1 MFYKTKGFT
10 LIEMLAVLLI
20 LGILVAIAAPMYLVH
35 VNRARAS
42 EAVAAMAL
50 IRQAERDNF
59 MRRNSYLTVASGNLS
74 NDPEATPAGLDIDI
88 GTAQYFS
95 SAAYSVS
102 VPPVPV
108 SGQFSNPPAVDF
120 VIYVTG
126 AIGTNVKCSGNE
138 TNCAIRADDVKD
150 YRMEMDNSGRVFV
163 SYDAGANWRVW

>member
-95 SAAYSVS
+95 EAAYSVTTGATS
-102 VPPVPV
+102 TRFIEPA
-108 SGQFSNPPAVDF
+108 AVDF
-120 VIYVTG
+120 IIYVDG
-126 AIGTNVKCSGNE
+126 SASDDCSGGG
-138 TNCAIRADDVKD
+138 TNCAIRQNDIDN
-150 YRMEMDNSGRVFV
+150 YRLEMDNSGRVFV
-163 SYDAGANWRVW
+163 SYDSGTTWRVW